1 MKLIQIEE
9 EEHINKIKILSQ
21 SYEVEIKIEEAKLE
35 WLRQDWGMGKKTDGP
50 NDDIMKNLMKQLEEA
65 EKAKMEAEDLK
76 QQAWE
81 RAKVMVQD
89 GFNERRK
96 VDQLADET
104 ENFLRRLDK
113 IQNDN
118 GYMLFNMP
126 SANTSSSVP
135 PEFERLCQ

>member
-104 ENFLRRLDK
+104 ENFFRRLDK

-118 GYMLFNMP
+118 GYMPFNMP